1 MLNDAEQQAVRESIG
16 RVRRQALGHLQQMHK
31 VEHVVQFV
39 GNLHRSLDTSA
50 AHAASA
56 GNTPACQ
63 AGCSYCCKARV
74 QATEPEVFLIART
87 VRGWPAAR
95 AQELVQRLKHHA
107 ETQTRHGE
115 DGAKDAAQDCAFLQD
130 KRCSIYDVR
139 PGVCRKAHSLSVQ
152 HCETLSPTIPQNL
165 ALIVQA
171 EALMAG
177 TNQAYRERQL
187 SATPTELNAAVL
199 QALTDDR
206 AEARWFQGEPVF

>member
-1 MLNDAEQQAVRESIG
+1 MLNDAEQQALRESVE
-16 RVRRQALGHLQQMHK
+16 RVRRLALGHLRQMHQ

-39 GNLHRSLDTSA
+39 GNLHRSLDTTA

-56 GNTPACQ
+56 GHTSACQ
-63 AGCSYCCKARV
+63 AGCAYCCKARV
-74 QATEPEVFLIART
+74 QATEPEVFLIARI

-95 AQELVQRLKHHA
+95 AQELMQRLQHHV
-107 ETQTRHGE
+107 E
-115 DGAKDAAQDCAFLQD
+115 AKDAETDVAQDCAFLQD
-130 KRCSIYDVR
+130 KRCSIYEVR

-177 TNQAYRERQL
+177 TNQAYRERLL

-206 AEARWFQGEPVF
+206 AEARWFQGEPAF